1 MRMKISGTQ
10 AATVKQS
17 IEIMPKRARQRLIF
31 ASFIQVFLNFL
42 DLAGLAL
49 IAGIGSISLHAMNR
63 TSAGSTV
70 NLILHLMNIDN
81 LKVIQQVSILAS
93 LSIVLFAT
101 KTIISILLMK
111 KIFLFLNRI
120 GATLAVNIT
129 SRIISKDLTQ
139 VQEKSSQELLFN
151 MTNGVIVITNTILA
165 SVIAIVADLSLA
177 FIIFSGIFLLDPKI
191 GFFSLL
197 IFAPLFGALYFALRK
212 ISVNTGEAITTITL
226 QSNLKIL
233 EVIGASREIAV
244 NNRRGFYL
252 REIKEK
258 RDSLAN
264 SLAIQ
269 ALLPNSLKYIV
280 DLSLVT
286 GIFLL
291 ALIQF
296 NLENP
301 TRAAATLVLFTA
313 AGTRFAPA
321 LLRVQ
326 QSFLMI
332 ANGSGLASRTLQF
345 ESDTRDWPR
354 ASEEIKNFESTHK
367 DFVGAIDIRNAT
379 FGYPDADQELFSDL
393 NLRVNHGEFLAIVG
407 KSGSGK
413 STLVDLILGMHRP
426 QSGSIEI
433 SGKTPDRA
441 FSTWPGAIGYVPQK
455 VYIAKGTIKSNVC
468 LGFDDNDIEDSL
480 VWDALKLANLD
491 QDVREMSGDLYS
503 KVEEDG
509 SNLSGGQIQRIG
521 IARALL
527 SDPKILILDEVTSSL
542 DATTE
547 SKIATTL
554 NSMKR
559 KKTLIVIA
567 HRESTISQADR
578 VLNIEDLI
586 NSLRKP

>member
-1 MRMKISGTQ
+1 MKNSVSQ
-10 AATVKQS
+10 WATVKQS
-17 IEIMPKRARQRLIF
+17 VEILPELARRRLIL
-31 ASFIQVFLNFL
+31 ASLVQIFLNFL

-49 IAGIGSISLHAMNR
+49 IAGIGSLSLHAMKG
-63 TSAGSTV
+63 TSSGPTV
-70 NLILHLMNIDN
+70 DFILRAANIDN
-81 LKVIQQVSILAS
+81 LQVVQQVSLMAS
-93 LSIVLFAT
+93 VSIVLFAT
-101 KTIISILLMK
+101 KTVVSIFLMK
-111 KIFLFLNRI
+111 KIYRFLNRI
-120 GATLAVNIT
+120 GADLAVDIT
-129 SRIISKDLTQ
+129 SRIMKKDLTQ

-165 SVIAIVADLSLA
+165 SVVAIVADLSLA
-177 FIIFSGIFLLDPKI
+177 VIIFFGIFIVDPKI
-191 GFFSLL
+191 GLFSLL
-197 IFAPLFGALYFALRK
+197 IFVPLFGALYFALRK
-212 ISVNTGEAITTITL
+212 ISVNTGEIITTITL

-252 REIKEK
+252 EEIKAK
-258 RDSLAN
+258 RNSLAN

-291 ALIQF
+291 GLIQF
-296 NLENP
+296 NFENP

-321 LLRVQ
+321 LVRVQ

-332 ANGSGLASRTLQF
+332 ANGSGLAARTLQF
-345 ESDTRDWPR
+345 ESETRDWPR
-354 ASEEIKNFESTHK
+354 VLPEIKGFERVHQG
-367 DFVGAIDIRNAT
+367 FVGEIEIRDLS
-379 FGYPDADQELFSDL
+379 FCYPGEGQKLFTSL
-393 NLRVNHGEFLAIVG
+393 NLKIGSGEFLAIIG

-413 STLVDLILGMHRP
+413 STLIDLVLGLHTP
-426 QSGSIEI
+426 QGGAVEI
-433 SGKTPDRA
+433 SGETPESA
-441 FSTWPGAIGYVPQK
+441 FQVWPGAVGYVPQN
-455 VYIAKGTIKSNVC
+455 VYIATGTIKSNVC
-468 LGFDDNDIEDSL
+468 LGFDESEIEDTH
-480 VWDALKLANLD
+480 VWEALSLANLD
-491 QDVREMSGDLYS
+491 QDVRKMSGQLQS
-503 KVEEDG
+503 KVEEAG

-527 SDPKILILDEVTSSL
+527 SDPKILVLDEVTSSL
-542 DATTE
+542 DAITE
-547 SKIATTL
+547 SEIASTL

-567 HRESTISQADR
+567 HRESTISNADR

-586 NSLRKP
+586 G

>member
-1 MRMKISGTQ
+1 MKNSGKQ
-10 AATVKQS
+10 WATVRQS
-17 IEIMPKRARQRLIF
+17 IQILPVQARRRLIL
-31 ASFIQVFLNFL
+31 ASIVQVSLNFL

-49 IAGIGSISLHAMNR
+49 IAGIGSLSLHAMKG
-63 TSAGSTV
+63 TSSGPTV
-70 NLILHLMNIDN
+70 EFILRAVKIDN
-81 LKVIQQVSILAS
+81 LDVIQQVSVLAS
-93 LSIVLFAT
+93 LSIILFAT
-101 KTIISILLMK
+101 KTVVSILLMK

-120 GATLAVNIT
+120 GANLAVDIT
-129 SRIISKDLTQ
+129 SRIIRKDLTQ

-151 MTNGVIVITNTILA
+151 TTNGVIVITNTILA

-177 FIIFSGIFLLDPKI
+177 VIIFSGIVIVDPKI
-191 GFFSLL
+191 GLFSLL
-197 IFAPLFGALYFALRK
+197 IFAPLFGVLYLALRK
-212 ISVNTGEAITTITL
+212 VSVRTGEAITDITL

-252 REIKEK
+252 EAIRAKRE
-258 RDSLAN
+258 SLAN
-264 SLAIQ
+264 HLAIQ

-296 NLENP
+296 NFENP

-332 ANGSGLASRTLQF
+332 ANGSGLASRTLRF
-345 ESDTRDWPR
+345 ELETREWPKVSLEAKSFSR
-354 ASEEIKNFESTHK
+354 THS
-367 DFVGAIDIRNAT
+367 DFVGEICIKNVS
-379 FGYPDADQELFSDL
+379 FGFPGVDKELFTKL
-393 NLRVNHGEFLAIVG
+393 NLSVHYGEFLAIVG

-413 STLVDLILGMHRP
+413 STLVDLILGLHKP
-426 QSGSIEI
+426 LTGVVEI
-433 SGKTPDRA
+433 SGKAPEIA
-441 FSTWPGAIGYVPQK
+441 FSTWPGAIGYVPQQ
-455 VYIAKGTIKSNVC
+455 VYIASGTIKSNVC
-468 LGFDDNDIEDSL
+468 LGFDVSEIEDVL
-480 VWDALKLANLD
+480 VWNALTLANLH
-491 QDVREMSGDLYS
+491 QDVRNMPEELNSQ
-503 KVEEDG
+503 VEEAG

-527 SDPKILILDEVTSSL
+527 SDPKILVLDEVTSSL
-542 DATTE
+542 DAITE
-547 SKIATTL
+547 SEIAATL
-554 NSMKR
+554 NTMKG

-567 HRESTISQADR
+567 HRETTISKADR
-578 VLNIEDLI
+578 VISIEDLVG
-586 NSLRKP
+586 